1 MGKLFVMAITNKRLV
16 LRTYKQPTYKQPVET
31 LLKKIKQFLKNGKRF
46 EEVLHKRVIPN
57 GQWIHENTFQLLV
70 IKEM

>member
-16 LRTYKQPTYKQPVET
+16 PRTYKQPVET
-31 LLKKIKQFLKNGKRF
+31 LLKKTKQFLKNGKRF

-57 GQWIHENTFQLLV
+57 GQWIHENTFKLLV